1 MQTDLTDAQ
10 KSGRVGGRKTLAM
23 FGKAH
28 FQKAARARWK
38 KYKLAKKLNGKSK
51 KSK

>member
-1 MQTDLTDAQ
+1 MDKDETDAQ
-10 KSGRVGGRKTLAM
+10 KSGRVGGKKTLMM

-38 KYKLAKKLNGKSK
+38 KYKLAKKLDGKGK